1 MMQKWIETL
10 FAYSESW
17 GKVWF
22 ALVFWGSVL
31 GAGLLTLFPSM
42 NPTVAY
48 GGAAASGAAMGL
60 IAKARGRWV

>member
-1 MMQKWIETL
+1 MQAWLEAFFT
-10 FAYSESW
+10 YSENW

-22 ALVFWGSVL
+22 GLVFWGSVL
-31 GAGLLTLFPSM
+31 GASLLALFPSM

-48 GGAAASGAAMGL
+48 GGASAGGAVVGL